1 MRKRGSRRAADI
13 DITPLI
19 DVLFMLIIFFVLMA
33 SFVQGKIDVQLP
45 DGSGKS
51 SDLKGAVTVTIKS
64 DGAVAWDGR
73 DVADSELT
81 GLARSVSGRDVL
93 VAGDKGASYGR
104 VAKVLSILRREG
116 VTSAGLLMQG
126 EN

>member
-1 MRKRGSRRAADI
+1 MRRRSSRSAANI

-51 SDLKGAVTVTIKS
+51 SDLNGAVTVTIKS

-81 GLARSVSGRDVL
+81 GLARSVSGRGVL

>member
-19 DVLFMLIIFFVLMA
+19 DVLFLLILFFVLMA

-93 VAGDKGASYGR
+93 VAGDKGASYC
-104 VAKVLSILRREG
+104 
-116 VTSAGLLMQG
+116 G
-126 EN
+126 ERA